1 MTMADRETQMLKR
14 LQRGSTA
21 ALDEIME
28 SYEKYVAAV
37 IINQLGKFAT
47 KEDTE
52 ELMSNVFYSLW
63 THRSEL
69 RTDNLRGWL
78 AAVARNEAR
87 AFLRKHR
94 PETVDIEDYIFIE
107 DGDDPVSEIEM
118 ASVLQKTLDV
128 LDSKSKEIFVRHF
141 YYGQT
146 VAMISKEM
154 ALNPS
159 NIKSSLQRGKEKLR
173 RAMLEG
179 GYDYES

>member
-1 MTMADRETQMLKR
+1 MESIEAQLLRKLKK
-14 LQRGSTA
+14 GSTA
-21 ALDEIME
+21 ALDEIMIR
-28 SYEKYVAAV
+28 YEKYVAAV
-37 IINQLGKFAT
+37 IINQLGAYAN

-78 AAVARNEAR
+78 AASARNEAR
-87 AFLRKHR
+87 ALLRRYR
-94 PETVDIEDYIFIE
+94 PETVDIEDCVFI
-107 DGDDPVSEIEM
+107 DDSENPVSQKEM
-118 ASVLQKTLDV
+118 VSVLRNTLDV
-128 LDSKSKEIFVRHF
+128 LDRKSREIFVRHF

-146 VAMISKEM
+146 VAAISEDM

-173 RAMLEG
+173 RELQKG
-179 GYDYES
+179 GYEYEN